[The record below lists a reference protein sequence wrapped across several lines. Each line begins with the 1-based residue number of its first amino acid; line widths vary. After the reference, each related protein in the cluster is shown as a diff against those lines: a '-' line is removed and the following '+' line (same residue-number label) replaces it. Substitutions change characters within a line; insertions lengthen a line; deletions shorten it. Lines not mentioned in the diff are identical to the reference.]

1 MTSVSIFLKPSSP
14 LSANMDGI
22 SFPAVFSISASISM
36 SLRPVMRLKVRP
48 MALFPE
54 PGIPIRMMFC
64 MSFSSFF
71 VILPICVASGIVYI
85 IKGFFDFSVALPVL
99 IGSLV
104 GAVAGCFLLSKLKNN
119 VIVYI
124 FSVIMIVAGVKLIF

>member
-1 MTSVSIFLKPSSP
+1 MELILIEIEKKPHNRIMKRWQVILFLILGGVLVGFVNGFLGAGGGIIVVPLIRYLLKLDVKVSHATAI
-14 LSANMDGI
+14 
-22 SFPAVFSISASISM
+22 
-36 SLRPVMRLKVRP
+36 
-48 MALFPE
+48 
-54 PGIPIRMMFC
+54 
-64 MSFSSFF
+64 F

>member
-1 MTSVSIFLKPSSP
+1 MKRWQVILFLILGGVLVGFVNGFLGAGGGIIVVPLIRYLLKLDVKVSHATAI
-14 LSANMDGI
+14 
-22 SFPAVFSISASISM
+22 
-36 SLRPVMRLKVRP
+36 
-48 MALFPE
+48 
-54 PGIPIRMMFC
+54 
-64 MSFSSFF
+64 F